1 MHFPVS
7 LQIVGLLC
15 VFFGSISAH
24 RSGGGGGC
32 SGGCSGGGSTIIGP
46 SDPGATI
53 QGPGSQANIIGPDGG
68 RISAYEVGGK
78 IYVPPKQGGI
88 IQASYSPGYVSTGGS
103 GYSGGSSGGNGAP
116 GRRFI
121 RGQVQG
127 VEAAVEEALLGRF
140 TQVKS
145 KLPINLKLVST
156 LFSQGG
162 VAVELKG
169 KSIRGASAPAQPAN
183 GSPTTGR
190 SNLMTVSI
198 MEKGATQPKQG
209 QERELIQARGL
220 MVDAIVA
227 ANNS

>member
-140 TQVKS
+140 TQ
-145 KLPINLKLVST
+145 
-156 LFSQGG
+156 GG